1 MSIHVIASN
10 ETLLAVLRRSLQQ
23 NALPVASANL
33 RTPGPNLL
41 ASLQALG
48 DAPPGTIVVL
58 DNPIRFDSSA
68 NDDLV
73 VLDGWLRE
81 WPQVYVLLLSEDNSK
96 SQLMR
101 AMRAGVREVQPLPFD
116 PDELA
121 QSLRRWGERAA
132 ALTSQRQATNT
143 PQGTA
148 QNTEHGSALGI
159 TPTPTASTAPNAP
172 SAQAQPGRMVAF
184 MGCKGGNGTSFVAAN
199 MAHIMASEFGKK
211 CAFVDLDLQ
220 CGDAS
225 FYLGS
230 GANQHSLIDLTRQ
243 IDRLDAQL
251 LASCLHAVTP
261 RLNLLAA
268 PHSLE
273 NAMAI
278 SAQDIDKV
286 LTLVRSLH
294 EHVVVDLPRNLN
306 ALSLKVLDMADVVY
320 IVMQSHTPDVRDAQ
334 RLVNTLRSLGI
345 SDNKIRLLVNRYKPG
360 GWVSL
365 SDLEQ
370 AVGLKVHQT
379 IPSHPQWVSES
390 LHTGQ
395 PLSAVHDHNA
405 VIHALRETTASLL
418 DTTPRKHRQW
428 LPRWLGQAA

>member
-10 ETLLAVLRRSLQQ
+10 ETLLAILRSSLQQ
-23 NALPVASANL
+23 NALPVASAQL

-58 DNPIRFDSSA
+58 DSPIRFDSTA

-73 VLDGWLRE
+73 VLDGWLRQ
-81 WPQVYVLLLSEDNSK
+81 WPQVNVLLLSEDNSK
-96 SQLMR
+96 SLLMR
-101 AMRAGVREVQPLPFD
+101 AMRAGVREVQPLPPD

-121 QSLRRWGERAA
+121 QSLRRWSERAA
-132 ALTSQRQATNT
+132 ALASQRQATNT
-143 PQGTA
+143 TQGTA
-148 QNTEHGSALGI
+148 QNTELGTTPAPHASAAL
-159 TPTPTASTAPNAP
+159 NAP
-172 SAQAQPGRMVAF
+172 TTQAQPGRMVAF

-345 SDNKIRLLVNRYKPG
+345 SDSKIRLLVNRYKPG

-365 SDLEQ
+365 SELEKT
-370 AVGLKVHQT
+370 VGLKVHQT

-405 VIHALRETTASLL
+405 VIHALRETTGSLL

>member
-10 ETLLAVLRRSLQQ
+10 ETLLATLRSSLQQ
-23 NALPVASANL
+23 NALPLASAVL
-33 RTPGPNLL
+33 RTPGSNLL
-41 ASLQALG
+41 ASLQAL
-48 DAPPGTIVVL
+48 DHVPPGTIVVL
-58 DNPIRFDSSA
+58 DSPIGLESPA

-73 VLDGWLRE
+73 VLDGWLRQR
-81 WPQVYVLLLSEDNSK
+81 PQVNVLLLSEDNSK
-96 SQLMR
+96 ALLTR
-101 AMRAGVREVQPLPFD
+101 AMRAGVREVQPLPPD
-116 PDELA
+116 PAELA
-121 QSLRRWGERAA
+121 QCLRRWSERAA
-132 ALTSQRQATNT
+132 
-143 PQGTA
+143 
-148 QNTEHGSALGI
+148 SALASQGAGQAEPTPVAASTGAAPNRHT
-159 TPTPTASTAPNAP
+159 TPT
-172 SAQAQPGRMVAF
+172 QPGRLVAF

-199 MAHIMASEFGKK
+199 MAHIMASEFDKK

-230 GANQHSLIDLTRQ
+230 GANKHSLIDLTRQ

-251 LASCLHAVTP
+251 LDSCLHAVAP

-294 EHVVVDLPRNLN
+294 DHVVVDLPRNLN
-306 ALSLKVLDMADVVY
+306 ALTLKVLDMADVVY

-334 RLVNTLRSLGI
+334 RLVSTLRSLGI
-345 SDNKIRLLVNRYKPG
+345 SDSKIRLLVNRYKSG

-365 SDLEQ
+365 SELEKT
-370 AVGLKVHQT
+370 VGLKVHQT
-379 IPSHPQWVSES
+379 IPSHPQWVNES

-405 VIHALRETTASLL
+405 VIHALRETTGALL
-418 DTTPRKHRQW
+418 DTTPPKHRHWMQ
-428 LPRWLGQAA
+428 RWMGQSA